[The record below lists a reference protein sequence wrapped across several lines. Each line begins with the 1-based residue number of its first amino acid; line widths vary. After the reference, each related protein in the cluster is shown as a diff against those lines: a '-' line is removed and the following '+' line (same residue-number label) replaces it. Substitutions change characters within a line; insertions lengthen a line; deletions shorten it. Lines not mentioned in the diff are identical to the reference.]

1 MVDTDKK
8 PDFINEQGVKWW
20 FDAITTDYAKCR
32 NLPNHKVWLVEELNG
47 SRIYVITEGDKI
59 VGESQ
64 QLEAIGVKLDVLGFL
79 AKEDKDHV

>member
-1 MVDTDKK
+1 MVDTEKT

-20 FDAITTDYAKCR
+20 FDAITTGYAKCC

-64 QLEAIGVKLDVLGFL
+64 QLDGIGVKLDVLGFL